1 MRIVLIITKARWGG
15 AQRHVYDLAVGLRER
30 GHDVAVWY
38 GEPGELAERLAR
50 AGVPTRHIPHLQ
62 REVRFGSDI
71 RSFITLTRQL
81 RQEKPDVVHL
91 HSSKAGFSGALA
103 ARMAG
108 VPRVVFTAHNWA
120 FAQPAP
126 PLWRL
131 VYWFLQGVTVWT
143 AHRTIAVSQATAR
156 ALRFPG
162 ARARMSVVRNALP
175 PSFGKSLLPR
185 RDARARLAKL
195 ADVPMGEKAFWWLS
209 MSEML
214 PVKGL
219 DISLEAFAKLAR
231 EKPHLDWRYFLAG
244 EGPER
249 ARLEALANALGI
261 RKRVRFLGQVSQSAT
276 LLRGADAFV
285 LPSRSEGLPYAVLE
299 AAVAGVPIV
308 ATKVGGIPEVVSD
321 AFLAPPGD
329 VDALARALAS
339 CMETRN
345 ISAQGASPPPSD
357 TTAWSAMIDAIE
369 RVYTNNIG

>member
-15 AQRHVYDLAVGLRER
+15 AQRHVHDLAVGLRER

-38 GEPGELAERLAR
+38 GEHGELAERLVR
-50 AGVPTRHIPHLQ
+50 AGIQVRHIPHLQ

-71 RSFITLTRQL
+71 RSFVLLTRQL
-81 RQEKPDVVHL
+81 RQESPDVVHL

-120 FAQPAP
+120 FVQPAS

-162 ARARMSVVRNALP
+162 VRGRMSIIHNALP

-185 RDARARLAKL
+185 KDARARLAEL
-195 ADVPMGEKAFWWLS
+195 ADVPMTEDAFWLLS
-209 MSEML
+209 MSEMI

-219 DISLEAFAKLAR
+219 DIALEAFAKLAR
-231 EKPHLDWRYFLAG
+231 EKPHLDWRYLLAG

-261 RKRVRFLGQVSQSAT
+261 RKRVHFLGQVSESAT
-276 LLRGADAFV
+276 LLRGADALV

-299 AAVAGVPIV
+299 AAAAGVSIV
-308 ATKVGGIPEVVSD
+308 ATKVGGIPEIVSE

-329 VDALARALAS
+329 VDSLARSLAS
-339 CMETRN
+339 CMETRSA
-345 ISAQGASPPPSD
+345 SAQDVSPSPSD
-357 TTAWSAMIDAIE
+357 TTAWSAMVDAVE
-369 RVYTNNIG
+369 RVYTQDMG